1 MDDCRTIL
9 IIDDSA
15 DDRVI
20 YRRFLQGDKHY
31 TYYIVEA
38 AQVSEALDLCRQA
51 MPDAILVDFML
62 ADSDGLEFLNQLKL
76 QTGSSLLP
84 VIFLTGYGDEMI
96 AVQAMKSGAQDYL
109 IKGKVTA
116 EVLCRAIHSV
126 IERVALLQ
134 QLEQSREQQR
144 LALEQAHASERCYAA
159 LAAAAPVGIY
169 RTDASGK
176 GIYYNDLVSTITGL
190 SPQELLNQQWS
201 QALHPDD
208 RDRVLAERTQ
218 ALQSGSPLHAEYRF
232 QHRDGKIVW
241 VVERAVPQL
250 DQNRQIVGYI
260 GIYTDISDRKQAEAA
275 LKKSEARYRAIVED
289 QTEFITRFL
298 PDTTLTFVNQAYC
311 RYWESEPAEIL
322 NTSFLS
328 HIPEEECNF
337 VKQQLASLSIENPF
351 IISEHRVKLP
361 NGEIRWHRWRDRAI
375 FNDQGEI
382 IEYQSVGQDITEQIK
397 AERMLQNLVEGTA
410 STTGDDFFPALV
422 RLIAQ
427 AFGVRYAIV
436 TELVDNQFQ
445 TLAFWSNN
453 QLQNNQ
459 SLRFS
464 PTPCEK
470 TLQQGLYYRPSQLCQ
485 AFPNNPELVAL
496 EAESYL
502 GVALLDAAGNP
513 LGSLC
518 IIDDRPIPDP
528 KSFEGILRVFAARA
542 AAELER
548 KRAINALQKLNAKL
562 ESRVAERMAELVNTV
577 EQLNQEIRERK
588 QIEAALRESESRFRS
603 MANSAPVLLWMAGTD
618 GICNFFNQ
626 SWLNFTGRTH
636 EQECA
641 GGWTENIHRD
651 DLPEYL
657 SVQQSAFSARREFQM
672 EYRLKR
678 ADGVYRWILDNGKPR
693 FTPEG
698 SFAGYIGCCID
709 ITERKQ
715 AEAEQARVEEEIRKA
730 LAKEKELNELKS
742 RFVSMISHE
751 FRTPLT
757 TIQSAT
763 DLLRYYEW
771 SPDEKQERFQQ
782 IYEAV
787 QHMTQLLEDVLL
799 IGKAEAGKLDF
810 IPKPLDLEAIC
821 QQLVADF
828 QLGTGSKHLLS
839 FSSQGT
845 VQEVW
850 IDQKLLRQILT
861 NLISNAVK
869 YSPEGG
875 KIELKLTYS
884 SDRVDLQVQ
893 DEGIGILSHEMA
905 RLFETF
911 FRGSNVGTIQGTGLG
926 LATVKRCLDLHGGYI
941 AVTSEVGKGT
951 IFTVTLPLAQPL
963 NSKSEPFFI
972 DD

>member
-1 MDDCRTIL
+1 MDNHRTIL
-9 IIDDSA
+9 ITDDST

-20 YRRFLQGDKHY
+20 YRRFLQGDKRY
-31 TYYIVEA
+31 TYHIVEA

-76 QTGSSLLP
+76 QTGSSILP
-84 VIFLTGYGDEMI
+84 VIFLTGHGDEMV

-126 IERVALLQ
+126 IERIALLQ

-144 LALEQAHASERCYAA
+144 LALEQAQASERRYAA

-176 GIYYNDLVSTITGL
+176 GTYYNDLVSDITGL
-190 SPQELLNQQWS
+190 TPQELLNQQWS

-218 ALQSGSPLHAEYRF
+218 ALQSGNPLYSEYRF

-241 VVERAVPQL
+241 VVERAIPQL
-250 DQNRQIVGYI
+250 DQKGQVTDYI
-260 GIYTDISDRKQAEAA
+260 GTFIDISDRKQSEAA
-275 LKKSEARYRAIVED
+275 LQESEARYRAVVED
-289 QTEFITRFL
+289 QTELITRFL
-298 PDTTLTFVNQAYC
+298 PDTTITFVNQAYC
-311 RYWESEPAEIL
+311 YYWGCKPAEIL
-322 NTSFLS
+322 NTSFLH
-328 HIPEEECNF
+328 HIPEPERSF
-337 VKQQLASLSIENPF
+337 VKQRLASLSAENPYVTN
-351 IISEHRVKLP
+351 EHQVKLP
-361 NGEIRWHRWRDRAI
+361 SGEIRWHRWRNRAI
-375 FNDQGEI
+375 FDDRGEI
-382 IEYQSVGQDITEQIK
+382 IEYQSVGRDITEQIK

-422 RLIAQ
+422 RSIAQ
-427 AFGVRYAIV
+427 AFGVRHVII

-459 SLRFS
+459 SFCS
-464 PTPCEK
+464 TPSPCEK
-470 TLQQGLYYRPSQLCQ
+470 TLQQGLYYCPDQLCQ
-485 AFPNNPELVAL
+485 IFPDNPELVAL

-518 IIDDRPIPDP
+518 LIDDRPMPDP
-528 KSFEGILRVFAARA
+528 ASFEGILRVFAARA
-542 AAELER
+542 TAELER

-618 GICNFFNQ
+618 GVCNFFNQ

-641 GGWTENIHRD
+641 NGWTENVHPD
-651 DLPEYL
+651 DLSECLKTY
-657 SVQQSAFSARREFQM
+657 QSAFAARQEFQM
-672 EYRLKR
+672 EYRLRR

-698 SFAGYIGCCID
+698 TFAGYIGCCID

-730 LAKEKELNELKS
+730 LAKEKELNEFKS

-787 QHMTQLLEDVLL
+787 QHMTRLLEDVLL
-799 IGKAEAGKLDF
+799 IGKAEAGRLAYVPKLM
-810 IPKPLDLEAIC
+810 DLKAIC
-821 QQLVADF
+821 QQLMADF
-828 QLGTGSKHLLS
+828 QLTTSSKHILS
-839 FSSQGT
+839 FSSEGT
-845 VQEVW
+845 AQEVW

-861 NLISNAVK
+861 NLISNAIK
-869 YSPEGG
+869 YSPAGG
-875 KIELKLTYS
+875 KIELRLEYFP
-884 SDRVDLQVQ
+884 DRVDLQVK
-893 DEGIGILSHEMA
+893 DEGIGILPDEMEH
-905 RLFETF
+905 LFETF

-926 LATVKRCLDLHGGYI
+926 LATVKHCLDLHGGYI

-963 NSKSEPFFI
+963 NFQSETFFI